1 MEIIEWFAV
10 LLGRIIS
17 LSRKIIS
24 ELVKKNSLLFDPLS
38 RRSFVLSEEASKSSQ
53 TKDTTH
59 SKPEPRRGLKSEK
72 RNLPYWFRE
81 GRFEVKPNWT
91 KN

>member
-1 MEIIEWFAV
+1 MLGMMYDMDLKTPKLV
-10 LLGRIIS
+10 LS
-17 LSRKIIS
+17 
-24 ELVKKNSLLFDPLS
+24 SLLFDPLS
-38 RRSFVLSEEASKSSQ
+38 GRSFVLSEEASKSSQ